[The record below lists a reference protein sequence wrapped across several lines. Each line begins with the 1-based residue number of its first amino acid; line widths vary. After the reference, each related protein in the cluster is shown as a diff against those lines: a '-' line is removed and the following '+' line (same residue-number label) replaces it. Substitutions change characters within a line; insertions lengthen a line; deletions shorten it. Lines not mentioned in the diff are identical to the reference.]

1 MSSSL
6 SLGDNLNRLKGIG
19 PKKTKAL
26 NDLGLFNVSDLLSYY
41 PYKYQD
47 RRKITKIKDLKMDE
61 TFQIEGKVLS
71 LKLDSK
77 GYSKKSGRLRLLCED
92 DTGKI
97 SIVFFNGGYLIN
109 TFKKNEHYIFYG
121 KANKYFG
128 KNTAYKYQLTN
139 PDYVKKGSDNDIR
152 GIIPIYKTTKGIG
165 QRDMHKWIVQALE
178 LVGRIKEWVPEDIL
192 NRNNMCDI
200 KYALSNIHYPK
211 DEKAINISKYRII
224 YGDFLIYKLSQKYNS
239 GINNNYKYNKIEKK
253 EFDKLN
259 RIIPFELTKGQLKAI
274 EDINSDLIDDKPMN
288 RLLQGD
294 VGSGKTIVAQYSIFT
309 VLENGYQGAYMA
321 PTEILANQVYAK
333 MLELFKSFDYNI
345 AIMTGST
352 KAKDKALIKERL
364 KSGDINLIIGTHSL
378 IQEDVDF
385 KNLMLTVIDEQHR
398 FGVDQRRLL
407 TQKGNCP
414 NILVMSATPIPRT
427 LAATVYGDM
436 DFSVIDTIPMGRKQ
450 IITKVYNSAT
460 REKAYVEL
468 KNELL
473 KGHQGYVVAPLIED
487 SEELELI
494 SINEIF
500 DELKKRYKGFR
511 LGLLHG
517 RLKTDEKNRLMAEFS
532 KGDIDLLVSTIVIE
546 VGIDVNNATAILIE
560 NAERFGLAQLH
571 QLRGR
576 VGRNSLQSYCHLI
589 SYSDS
594 KISKTRMKA
603 MKEYSCGFDISEED
617 FKLRGPGDIYGTTQ
631 HGNNLDMDNF
641 VRYIEILEKAGKDA
655 DELLTNDKM
664 LSKTENKLLKDI
676 VERNEVFSYKDII

>member
-6 SLGDNLNRLKGIG
+6 SLRDNLNRLKGIG
-19 PKKTKAL
+19 PQKAKAL

-128 KNTAYKYQLTN
+128 KNTAYKHQFTN

-178 LVGRIKEWVPEDIL
+178 LVGMIKEWVPEDIL

-200 KYALSNIHYPK
+200 KYALNNIHYPK

-239 GINNNYKYNKIEKK
+239 GINNNYKYKKIEKK

-333 MLELFKSFDYNI
+333 MLELFKSFGYNI

-407 TQKGNCP
+407 TQKGSCP

-450 IITKVYNSAT
+450 IITKVYNGAT

-517 RLKTDEKNRLMAEFS
+517 RLKTEEKNRLMAEFS

-546 VGIDVNNATAILIE
+546 VGIDVNNATVILIE

-603 MKEYSCGFDISEED
+603 MKEYACGFDISEED